1 VGHSR
6 QRSDMRW
13 DDRLG
18 DLFDDLEQQAD
29 GLVLSQR
36 DAEVAELARA
46 EYAQV
51 DLASRLHGSIGRRL
65 LLDVQGFGMLEGDL
79 SRVGVGWCLLG
90 SGAQEWLVRLAATGS
105 LRGLAE
111 RGIAV
116 QARPVTARLGL
127 ASALRRVADDRA
139 EVVLHRVDGT
149 TTRGRLL
156 RVGVDFLDLRTETD
170 GTGPAGGVQTVPL
183 AALAVVRAC

>member
-1 VGHSR
+1 
-6 QRSDMRW
+6 MRW

-29 GLVLSQR
+29 GLDLSRR

-65 LLDVQGFGMLEGDL
+65 VVDLEGFGVLDGEVN
-79 SRVGVGWCLLG
+79 RVGEGWCLLS
-90 SGAQEWLVRLAATGS
+90 SGAQEWLVRLAATRS

-111 RGIAV
+111 RGVPA

-127 ASALRRVADDRA
+127 ASALRRVAEA
-139 EVVLHRVDGT
+139 QVEVALHRVDAS

-170 GTGPAGGVQTVPL
+170 GTGPAGPVQTVPL
-183 AALAVVRAC
+183 AALAVVRH